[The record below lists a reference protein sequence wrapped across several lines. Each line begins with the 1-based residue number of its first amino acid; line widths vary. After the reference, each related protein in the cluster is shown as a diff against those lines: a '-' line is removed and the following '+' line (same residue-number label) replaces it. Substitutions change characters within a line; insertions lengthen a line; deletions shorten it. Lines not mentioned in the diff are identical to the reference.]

1 MIELHPN
8 FLEKNGKIEFAVLP
22 YNEYK
27 MLQEI
32 LEDYEDLRLLREAKQ
47 KEADA
52 PTVSIHDVK
61 KDYGIK

>member
-8 FLEKNGKIEFAVLP
+8 FLKKDGKIEFAVLP

-61 KDYGIK
+61 KGYGIK